1 MKKNKTH
8 LTKKKF
14 NFFLETSRVG
24 LFLSIILL
32 YSFTSLSG
40 QRPFVTVWNTNINN
54 DNSKH
59 IRFITE
65 GSFLYSYVNVNDSSI
80 SSVGQSTGG
89 DVIID
94 FPQTGNYRL
103 SIVPS
108 SQFRFNSKVT
118 VYDDPE
124 AKKLISVSQWG
135 DINWKPNLSQ
145 MFWYCTNLNI
155 DATDIPDFQNVTN
168 MYSMFAE
175 CSKLKT
181 VSGINNWNV
190 GNVTN
195 MSYMFFKNSLF
206 NQSFSNWNVSNVT
219 NMEAMFSFASTFN
232 QPIGSWNVSK
242 VTNMRGMFR
251 DTSSFNQPLENWNV
265 ENVVDMYVMFYNAQ
279 SFNQSLQN
287 WNVSKVTNM
296 GGMFVNS
303 KKFNQPVGSW
313 NVSNVTTMEHMFSG
327 ATAFNQDLGNWNLK
341 SINLISNSDGF
352 NSLHN
357 FFDSSGMDCQNYMKT
372 LKGWSENVNT
382 PNNLNFGV
390 GGVRYGLDGKTYR
403 DLLINSKGWNIVGD
417 LYSTICNSSL
427 AITDISKDVI
437 QIYPNPFTDKFTIN
451 FKNINS
457 KNVTVKI
464 YNSTGILVSDRK
476 YISSKAIE
484 VIGNHL
490 PVGTYNVTISF
501 DKTFKSF
508 KLIRQ

>member
-8 LTKKKF
+8 FTKKNF
-14 NFFLETSRVG
+14 NFFLKRSRVG
-24 LFLSIILL
+24 LFLFIIFLS
-32 YSFTSLSG
+32 SFTSLSG

-124 AKKLISVSQWG
+124 AKKLTSVSQWG

-175 CSKLKT
+175 CSNLKT

-206 NQSFSNWNVSNVT
+206 NQSVTNWNVSNVT

-242 VTNMRGMFR
+242 ATTMRGMFR
-251 DTSSFNQPLENWNV
+251 DTSSFNQPLESWNV
-265 ENVVDMYVMFYNAQ
+265 GNVVDMYVMFYNAQ
-279 SFNQSLQN
+279 LFNQSLQN
-287 WNVSKVTNM
+287 WNVGKVTNM
-296 GGMFVNS
+296 GGMFVNA
-303 KKFNQPVGSW
+303 KKFNHPIGNW
-313 NVSNVTTMEHMFSG
+313 NLSNVTTMEHMFSG
-327 ATAFNQDLGNWNLK
+327 ATLFNQDLGNWNLK

-372 LKGWSENVNT
+372 LKGWSENKNT
-382 PNNLNFGV
+382 PNNLNLGA

-403 DLLINSKGWNIVGD
+403 DLFVNTKGWNITGD
-417 LYSTICNSSL
+417 SYSINCNSSL
-427 AITDISKDVI
+427 AVSNVSKDEV
-437 QIYPNPFTDKFTIN
+437 QIYPNPFRDKFTID
-451 FKNINS
+451 FKNIKS
-457 KNVTVKI
+457 KNVTFKI
-464 YNSTGILVSDRK
+464 YSSSGILVSDK
-476 YISSKAIE
+476 QYISSKDVEIM
-484 VIGNHL
+484 GDNL
-490 PVGTYNVTISF
+490 PVGVYTIILSF
-501 DKTFKSF
+501 DNTSKSYR
-508 KLIRQ
+508 LIKN